1 MSAIENT
8 STIIKKDE
16 PNEPEYKKLN
26 NRVKYSFTITYILL
40 ISVATVTAIES
51 LRTKVLY
58 ERHILNLITC
68 VTLVSA
74 YFYSIFLEKIANSEE
89 KQINVDWIKI
99 SQNRY
104 LDWSISTPLLLLIL
118 CIFLTSKTNNSVN
131 LASFGIITLLNYFMF
146 YMYYSGETGDINKNI
161 GFAFGILAFFSLF
174 YTIYNLYVK
183 NNQSTGNITLYV
195 SFLIIW
201 LFYGVSY
208 LLDEEY
214 KNLLNNILDLISK
227 FFIGFGLWMYYSKMI
242 TI

>member
-8 STIIKKDE
+8 STIIKKDQ

-89 KQINVDWIKI
+89 KQINVDWIEI

-131 LASFGIITLLNYFMF
+131 LASFGIITVLNYFMF
-146 YMYYSGETGDINKNI
+146 Y
-161 GFAFGILAFFSLF
+161 ILLRR
-174 YTIYNLYVK
+174 N
-183 NNQSTGNITLYV
+183 
-195 SFLIIW
+195 W
-201 LFYGVSY
+201 
-208 LLDEEY
+208 
-214 KNLLNNILDLISK
+214 
-227 FFIGFGLWMYYSKMI
+227 
-242 TI
+242 

>member
-89 KQINVDWIKI
+89 KQINVDWIEI
-99 SQNRY
+99 SQNR
-104 LDWSISTPLLLLIL
+104 LKEKNSNIDCLFSIKRGLIGDHVEN
-118 CIFLTSKTNNSVN
+118 KT
-131 LASFGIITLLNYFMF
+131 
-146 YMYYSGETGDINKNI
+146 E
-161 GFAFGILAFFSLF
+161 
-174 YTIYNLYVK
+174 
-183 NNQSTGNITLYV
+183 
-195 SFLIIW
+195 
-201 LFYGVSY
+201 
-208 LLDEEY
+208 
-214 KNLLNNILDLISK
+214 DLI
-227 FFIGFGLWMYYSKMI
+227 F
-242 TI
+242 